1 MKIAL
6 FHNDRNKTAARTI
19 GAIITAHDCTVD
31 YLDEAMVW
39 DANLCKNPLKLLET
53 ATHMLF
59 IHSSDVTDISSFIFF
74 AGYCLGKGIP
84 VLVIETD
91 GKLQIPDNCRHLGI
105 ILKSENFEEYF
116 LAEQLRFKS
125 EDKKN
130 RARTLLLER
139 GISCFEENFLLIA
152 GSGDAEAVSLFLDAG
167 FSPTI
172 ADLKGTPLLSIAVRA
187 QFPHIVSL
195 LLEAGAEVNRLSLDR
210 GYSPLMDA
218 AQKGDAVIVKLLLD
232 HGADP
237 DLRSKDG
244 QTALIICAG
253 RGDEEMAELLV
264 SSGADPAITDRLGM
278 SAVSY
283 AKLFNNR
290 KMMDLFNP
298 SPP

>member
-6 FHNDRNKTAARTI
+6 FHNKQNQTAAQAI
-19 GAIITAHDCTVD
+19 GAIIAAHACPVD
-31 YLDEAMVW
+31 YLDEALVW
-39 DANLCKNPLKLLET
+39 DKKCCQNPVKLLET

-59 IHSSDVTDISSFIFF
+59 VYSKDSTDSSAFIFF
-74 AGYCLGKGIP
+74 AGFCLGRNIP

-91 GKLQIPDNCRHLGI
+91 SRLIVPENCRHLGI
-105 ILKSENFEEYF
+105 ILKPETFEEY
-116 LAEQLRFKS
+116 LVAEQARFKA
-125 EDKKN
+125 EDTKN
-130 RARTLLLER
+130 RAKNRLLER
-139 GISCFEENFLLIA
+139 GISCFEENFMLIV
-152 GSGDAEAVSLFLDAG
+152 GSGDAEAVALFLEAG
-167 FSPTI
+167 FSPSI
-172 ADLKGTPLLSIAVRA
+172 ADLKGTPLLSLAVRA
-187 QFPHIVSL
+187 QFPQIVSL
-195 LLEAGAEVNRLSLDR
+195 LLGAGADVNRISADR

-218 AQKGDAVIVKLLLD
+218 AQKGDAAIVKILLA

-278 SAVSY
+278 SAISY

-298 SPP
+298 SPA